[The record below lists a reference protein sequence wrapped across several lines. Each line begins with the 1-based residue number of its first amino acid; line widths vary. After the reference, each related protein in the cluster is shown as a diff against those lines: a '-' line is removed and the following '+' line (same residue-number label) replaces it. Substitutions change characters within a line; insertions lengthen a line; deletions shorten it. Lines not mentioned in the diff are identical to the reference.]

1 MNGKR
6 LYFLIIVLLY
16 FYGLFCGIPKLNS
29 YLSINNLK
37 QQTVKIQVEGKK
49 FSEWE
54 GEYYSWQGT
63 GFFVKDNLILTA
75 GHMVEDANDITI
87 IFADGKEYKADSWYQ
102 ETEADLAVIDV
113 NTPSKEVELNF
124 DDANIGETVW
134 VYGNPFGVF
143 PVLTKGI
150 ISAIDMPD
158 SYGKTKNMLITDT
171 AINDGNSGSP
181 LFDKNGNI
189 LGIHSWEYRGVEGM
203 NYSVRAEVCEAV
215 LDKYKAI
222 KYLEGL
228 E

>member
-1 MNGKR
+1 MRKK
-6 LYFLIIVLLY
+6 LCFLIIVLLY
-16 FYGLFCGIPKLNS
+16 FYGLFCGIPKLIS
-29 YLSINNLK
+29 YQQIKNIK
-37 QQTVKIQVEGKK
+37 RQTVKIQVEGKK

-113 NTPSKEVELNF
+113 NTPNREAELDF
-124 DDANIGETVW
+124 DNAKTGETVW
-134 VYGNPFGVF
+134 VYGNPLGIF
-143 PVLTKGI
+143 PVLTKGV

-158 SYGKTKNMLITDT
+158 FYGKTKNMLITD
-171 AINDGNSGSP
+171 AAVNGGNSGSP
-181 LFDKNGNI
+181 LFDKYGKV
-189 LGIHSWEYRGVEGM
+189 LGVCSWGYRYSQGM
-203 NYSVRAEVCEAV
+203 NFFVRAEICQAM